1 MLFRLEEWVFSL
13 GDSTATNKKSI
24 ALLAMKCLYEMQDSD
39 TMKSISNKFLAGGNG
54 ELCLEK
60 LNITPVDSAALF
72 EFLGNS
78 NNLKRLTFDGC
89 TIQGDYS
96 YSKMRKSLFNN
107 KNSNNSITSF
117 TWSEN
122 FTDQGVEHL
131 SGALKSER
139 CKLIALNLD
148 RNTITDQGAKYLSG
162 ALKSKNCE
170 LNSLNLRHNKM
181 TYQGAEYLGE
191 ALKSGNCKL
200 TSLNL
205 RHNEIT
211 DQGVEY
217 LSEAL
222 KSENCKLTSLNL
234 SLIVITYQGVAYLS
248 EALKSENCK
257 LTSLNLT
264 LNGITY
270 QGVKYLSEGLKSKN
284 CKLTSLNSLLVG

>member
-1 MLFRLEEWVFSL
+1 MGLFII

-24 ALLAMKCLYEMQDSD
+24 ALFAMKCLHEMQDSD
-39 TMKSISNKFLAGGNG
+39 TMKSICNKFLAGGNG

-78 NNLKRLTFDGC
+78 NNLKLLTFDGC

-148 RNTITDQGAKYLSG
+148 RNKITDQGAKYLSG
-162 ALKSKNCE
+162 ALQSKNCKLTSLNLRHNTITDQGAEYLSGALQSKNCE
-170 LNSLNLRHNKM
+170 LTSLNLRHNKI
-181 TYQGAEYLGE
+181 TCQGAEYLGE

-217 LSEAL
+217 LCEAL
-222 KSENCKLTSLNL
+222 KSKNCKLTSLNL

-248 EALKSENCK
+248 EALKK
-257 LTSLNLT
+257 
-264 LNGITY
+264 
-270 QGVKYLSEGLKSKN
+270 
-284 CKLTSLNSLLVG
+284 